1 MVDFDES
8 PEGIGRRLRA
18 ARLALGYESK
28 REFAEK
34 AGITE
39 QTYGPWENGA
49 REITREGAKQLR
61 RHYGLSMDFIYF
73 GNKDALPHNLAK
85 LL

>member
-1 MVDFDES
+1 MTDNDES
-8 PEGIGRRLRA
+8 LAGIGRRLRA

-28 REFAEK
+28 RQFAER
-34 AGITE
+34 AGLTE
-39 QTYGPWENGA
+39 QTYGPWELGV

-73 GNKDALPHNLAK
+73 GNKDALPHSLAK